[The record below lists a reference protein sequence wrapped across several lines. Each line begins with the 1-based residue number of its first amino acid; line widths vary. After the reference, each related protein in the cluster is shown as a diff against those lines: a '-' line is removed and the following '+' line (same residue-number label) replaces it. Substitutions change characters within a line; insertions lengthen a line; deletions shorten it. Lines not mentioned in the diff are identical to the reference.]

1 MKNSS
6 ISTSTTI
13 LLLLVIGFCMSPTRI
28 KYRIFSSME
37 TLFDLKDG
45 SLKQAYNSVKFNASS
60 GTSGDSETHS
70 KEAQAYFNEICL
82 GDEYGNKYSKGEPI
96 KHDVKIFVE
105 GSQSDYMEEELEDIV
120 SDLNSLI
127 DPIEIEIVSS
137 KSEANT
143 FVYLGS
149 KSGFNQN
156 YPFIDINLNGSWGY
170 FETRFNPKT
179 NTTRSFIFV
188 DMLDTDG
195 NTIAQRSVLREE
207 LTQSLG
213 FTNDS
218 DKYPN
223 SIFYQY
229 GNTVTEY
236 SDLDKEIIQMLYN
249 E

>member
-1 MKNSS
+1 MKKTS

-13 LLLLVIGFCMSPTRI
+13 FLLLVIGFCMSPTRI

-37 TLFDLKDG
+37 TLFDLKEG
-45 SLKQAYNSVKFNASS
+45 SLKQAYQSVKFNTNS
-60 GTSGDSETHS
+60 GTSGDSGTHS

-82 GDEYGNKYSKGEPI
+82 GDEFGNKYSKGDPI

-105 GSQSDYMEEELEDIV
+105 GSQTDYMEEELEDIV

-127 DPIEIEIVSS
+127 DPIELEIVSS

-143 FVYLGS
+143 FIYLGS
-149 KSGFNQN
+149 KSGFKQS
-156 YPFIDINLNGSWGY
+156 YPNVQASLSGSWGY
-170 FETRFNPKT
+170 FESRYNMKT
-179 NTTRSFIFV
+179 GLTKSYIFV
-188 DMLDTDG
+188 DMVDTES
-195 NTIAQRSVLREE
+195 NTLAQRSVLREE

-218 DKYPN
+218 WKYPN
-223 SIFYQY
+223 SIFYQG
-229 GNTVTEY
+229 GNDVTEY

>member
-6 ISTSTTI
+6 LSTFTTI
-13 LLLLVIGFCMSPTRI
+13 LILSIIGFVSLPTST
-28 KYRIFSSME
+28 KYRILKSIE
-37 TLFDLKDG
+37 TLFDIKEG
-45 SLKQAYNSVKFNASS
+45 SLKQAFNTIEFNSNS
-60 GTSGDSETHS
+60 GTSTENADHS
-70 KEAQAYFNEICL
+70 KEVKEYFSEICL
-82 GDEYGNKYSKGEPI
+82 NDEFGNKYSQVARTN
-96 KHDVKIFVE
+96 HDVKIYVE
-105 GSQSDYMEEELEDIV
+105 GSSPNYMITELKDIV
-120 SDLNSLI
+120 SDLNELI
-127 DPIEIEIVSS
+127 NPIELEIVSN

-143 FVYLGS
+143 FIYLGS
-149 KSGFNQN
+149 ADGFHTVN
-156 YPFIDINLNGSWGY
+156 PKITHNLTDKWGY
-170 FETRFNPKT
+170 FESRTNIKT
-179 NTTRSFIFV
+179 DITKSYIFV
-188 DMLDTDG
+188 DMVNTDD